1 MITSRAIKLRTACL
15 LPVLALLMSCATSPT
30 GTRSPSEATRT
41 TTSQEPSRGSAASSK
56 TDTQQRLIN
65 EANALSPLA
74 STELGKRFLHATE
87 ALPAV
92 GSRVAFRDDNTREF
106 FSKAEADALAPE
118 RRGKLAQVTL
128 DEYRFYYTKYGS
140 PLAYLR
146 ALEIAAANGLD
157 SVAGERILDF
167 GYGSIGHLRLLASI
181 GAHVVGVDPD
191 SYLDALYSS
200 ADQGAVPPA
209 RGVYRGAPGTIH
221 LVHERWPTSAA
232 AAARVG
238 SFGPYRLIVSKN
250 TLKRGYIKPERRAN
264 KNQLIDLGVDDA
276 TFLKAIHDNLVPGG
290 MLLIYNLAPQ
300 QNPADKPFLPHADA
314 RSPFS
319 PEQFSRAGFQVVAH
333 NVNDDAFVRKMG
345 SALGWDKNDK
355 GEVVNDLATN
365 LFAQYTLVKRIK

>member
-200 ADQGAVPPA
+200 AD
-209 RGVYRGAPGTIH
+209 
-221 LVHERWPTSAA
+221 
-232 AAARVG
+232 
-238 SFGPYRLIVSKN
+238 
-250 TLKRGYIKPERRAN
+250 
-264 KNQLIDLGVDDA
+264 
-276 TFLKAIHDNLVPGG
+276 
-290 MLLIYNLAPQ
+290 
-300 QNPADKPFLPHADA
+300 
-314 RSPFS
+314 
-319 PEQFSRAGFQVVAH
+319 
-333 NVNDDAFVRKMG
+333 
-345 SALGWDKNDK
+345 
-355 GEVVNDLATN
+355 
-365 LFAQYTLVKRIK
+365 